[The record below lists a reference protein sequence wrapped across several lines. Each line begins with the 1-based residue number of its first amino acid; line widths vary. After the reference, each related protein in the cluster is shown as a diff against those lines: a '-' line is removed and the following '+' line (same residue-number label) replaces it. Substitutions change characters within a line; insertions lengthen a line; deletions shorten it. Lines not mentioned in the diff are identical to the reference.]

1 MRTVSMMEAAKA
13 MGKINQFM
21 GAAQLKVMGD
31 GCRGPEADY
40 FKDKIVEMAGVIE
53 GMPVSYETDGLGM
66 DAVVQLHYFLNGWD
80 WYITEKDVNKDGRG
94 QLQAFGFA
102 DSGEGFGPELGYI
115 SIKEIVRCGA
125 ELDLHWTPCTLR
137 QIKEKAAA

>member
-1 MRTVSMMEAAKA
+1 MNSMMQAAVA
-13 MGKINQFM
+13 MGKINQYL

-31 GCRGPEADY
+31 GCRRREGQY
-40 FKDKIVEMAGVIE
+40 FPDKIVEMAGVIE
-53 GMPVSYETDGLGM
+53 GMPVSYETDSQGM
-66 DAVVQLHYFLNGWD
+66 EAVVQLHYCLNGWD
-80 WYITEKDVNKDGRG
+80 WYITEKDVDTDGKG
-94 QLQAFGFA
+94 QIQAFGFA

-115 SIKEIVRCGA
+115 SIKEIIRCGA

>member
-1 MRTVSMMEAAKA
+1 MNIKNAIDTLAPFISTNQAWALVAGAK
-13 MGKINQFM
+13 GEEKEF
-21 GAAQLKVMGD
+21 
-31 GCRGPEADY
+31 
-40 FKDKIVEMAGVIE
+40 FKDKIVEMAQIIE
-53 GMPVSYETDGLGM
+53 GMPVSYETDGQGM
-66 DAVVQLHYFLNGWD
+66 EAVVQLHYFIGSWD

-102 DSGEGFGPELGYI
+102 DSEEGFGPEFGYI
-115 SIKEIVRCGA
+115 SIKEIIRCGA